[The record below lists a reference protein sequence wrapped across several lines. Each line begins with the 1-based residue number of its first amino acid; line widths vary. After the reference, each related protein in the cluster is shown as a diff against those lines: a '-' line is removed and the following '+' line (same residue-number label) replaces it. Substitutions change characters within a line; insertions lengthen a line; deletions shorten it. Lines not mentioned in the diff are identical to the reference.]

1 MRGAV
6 KINDE
11 NSNKF
16 DQCDESFIWEEY
28 SIKLLKVD
36 QAGFNPFKKAPLS
49 LKSPSSLI
57 HNNMR

>member
-36 QAGFNPFKKAPLS
+36 QAGFNLSKKP
-49 LKSPSSLI
+49 
-57 HNNMR
+57 RFR